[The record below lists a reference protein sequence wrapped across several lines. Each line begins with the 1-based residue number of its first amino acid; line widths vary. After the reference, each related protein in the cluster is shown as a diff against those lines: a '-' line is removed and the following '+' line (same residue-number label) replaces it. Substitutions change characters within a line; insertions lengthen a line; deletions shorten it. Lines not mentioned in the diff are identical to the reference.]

1 MLLVWNNQTAKPL
14 ARRLK
19 IYLTFLQEE
28 ETGLWQPLLL
38 FLPQMN
44 ECWEL
49 GLQHQG
55 KHLGQ
60 TECSAL
66 VE

>member
-1 MLLVWNNQTAKPL
+1 MLLVWNNQTAKQQ

-19 IYLTFLQEE
+19 IYLTFLQEKE
-28 ETGLWQPLLL
+28 MGRWQPPLL
-38 FLPQMN
+38 FLPQTN

-49 GLQHQG
+49 GLQHQE
-55 KHLGQ
+55 KNWGQ